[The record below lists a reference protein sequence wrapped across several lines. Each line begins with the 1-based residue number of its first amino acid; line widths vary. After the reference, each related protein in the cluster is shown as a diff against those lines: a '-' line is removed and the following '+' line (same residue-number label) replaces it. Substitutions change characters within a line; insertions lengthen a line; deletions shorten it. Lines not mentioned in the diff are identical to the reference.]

1 MTAEKGYRVL
11 LKDQNVAGVSR
22 GEKYIS
28 DNLKAKL
35 KKKRMT
41 KYEFDST
48 TSRVVPLTDDT
59 ASWGKHFQK
68 ADLVIEAVFENI
80 DLKHKVIKQ
89 VKPALCKPTRAR
101 SCGAHF
107 FLCIC
112 CLLC

>member
-1 MTAEKGYRVL
+1 VTAEKGYRVL
-11 LKDQNVAGVSR
+11 LKDRDVAGVSR

-41 KYEFDST
+41 KYDFDST
-48 TSRVVPLTDDT
+48 TSRVVPLADDT

-101 SCGAHF
+101 TFGTHW
-107 FLCIC
+107 LGLH